1 MLLIFPEMLSASFK
15 FEIVFDND
23 VKKMKKLR
31 YRKSIDKRFRSRKFL
46 ETICEC
52 LIHLLNF
59 INYSFQH
66 SAFPEEVKLSKMTPL
81 YKKLDLFQKEN
92 YKTLVLLPHI

>member
-1 MLLIFPEMLSASFK
+1 MP
-15 FEIVFDND
+15 
-23 VKKMKKLR
+23 
-31 YRKSIDKRFRSRKFL
+31 KSIDKRFRSSKFF

-66 SAFPEEVKLSKMTPL
+66 SAFPEDVKLSKMIPL

-92 YKTLVLLPHI
+92 YTTHLRGFWDNYSQTNNFLYADILVTA